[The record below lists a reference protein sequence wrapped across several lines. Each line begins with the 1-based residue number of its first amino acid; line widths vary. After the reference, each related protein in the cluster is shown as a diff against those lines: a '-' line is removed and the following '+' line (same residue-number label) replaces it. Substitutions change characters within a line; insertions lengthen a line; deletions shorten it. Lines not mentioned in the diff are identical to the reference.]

1 VRRRT
6 NVSGKSRSRN
16 AKHHGLKLLTADP
29 PEILLRAN
37 CDKTPIPN
45 ARQERFPA
53 RFRRPP
59 LNPRPSTLRS
69 SRSSTTVPDNYYLD
83 THTLGKN
90 KKPIFFGGVRMGK
103 GYVSYYLMPAYSPE
117 LQKGMS
123 PALKKRMQ
131 GKACF
136 NFTVVDEELFAELRK
151 VTKQAYAEWKKTG
164 WVD

>member
-1 VRRRT
+1 MP
-6 NVSGKSRSRN
+6 
-16 AKHHGLKLLTADP
+16 AKNDFP
-29 PEILLRAN
+29 PVFEG
-37 CDKTPIPN
+37 
-45 ARQERFPA
+45 
-53 RFRRPP
+53 
-59 LNPRPSTLRS
+59 LRS
-69 SRSSTTVPDNYYLD
+69 ILAEYAPKLKVVHDRPDNYYLD

-103 GYVSYYLMPAYSPE
+103 TYVSYYLMPAYSPE

-136 NFTVVDEELFAELRK
+136 NFTVVDDELFGELRK